1 MRLWIFFFQFYA
13 SDEDE
18 NQQQQQEYNNS
29 AISDW
34 LLKSDIKKMEG
45 SEDII
50 KAICND
56 AVGFL
61 IIIVSP
67 RYVHLNHLQETDINA
82 DEKEVNLEDNAMQ
95 LQKRILTLERNI
107 SLMVD
112 GESKPENGK
121 KFYGICIR
129 LGIL

>member
-1 MRLWIFFFQFYA
+1 MFYFVSFQFYA

-56 AVGFL
+56 AVSFVGC
-61 IIIVSP
+61 IPS
-67 RYVHLNHLQETDINA
+67 VHQIMKYLQETDINA

-121 KFYGICIR
+121 SLCSPLAISNYGR
-129 LGIL
+129 